1 MIPKDFAE
9 QFIDAYASINARVEE
24 LFKLLVLARLG
35 DNKPYVDSWLVEG
48 DQIQIS
54 WYDPRDGS
62 GGMNMIPA
70 SYLWDNAAVTA
81 AVEQIEAERKQ
92 KAEEV
97 RIIAERRAAAA
108 AKRAEAAAQEAQELA
123 EFRAWK
129 QEKAGGA

>member
-9 QFIDAYASINARVEE
+9 QFIDAYATINTRVEE

-35 DNKPYVDSWLVEG
+35 DNKPYVESWLPEG
-48 DQIQIS
+48 NQIQIS

-62 GGMNMIPA
+62 GGMSMIPA
-70 SYLWDNAAVTA
+70 AYLWDYAAVA
-81 AVEQIEAERKQ
+81 KQVEQMEAERQQ

-97 RIIAERRAAAA
+97 RIIAERRAAAT
-108 AKRAEAAAQEAQELA
+108 AKRTEAAEREAQELA

-129 QEKAGGA
+129 QQKAGGA